1 MTRKELINKVL
12 DLGYA
17 VDVKTGYLEIYD
29 EETWAVLANINE
41 FKRNCFHVN
50 AVEDDELCKL
60 VFEYATTKIKE
71 RRQKMYR
78 LRFFKRVEDL
88 YKNGPYLAVDG
99 DMLFFGDEGAVFTEG
114 EISRMP
120 HWVQILLEKNE
131 LIKEEV
137 KF

>member
-1 MTRKELINKVL
+1 MTKEEFINKVL

-17 VDVKTGYLEIYD
+17 VIRKVDHLEVYD
-29 EETWAVLANINE
+29 EETLFVLAKINE

-71 RRQKMYR
+71 RRQKKYR
-78 LRFFKRVEDL
+78 LRFFKRIEDL

-114 EISRMP
+114 EISRLP

-137 KF
+137 I